1 MKRNSRKQQTSL
13 KFLNHSVS
21 FSSLLPLRQTS
32 IFNQE
37 RTNQMRKMPKTTPST
52 EDTRYVRSV
61 QERANKLAN
70 IKTAEDSQTTALS
83 CHRLR
88 SPSGPNAAEPRAE
101 LNKPKNRGGTLSSIH
116 HLSLDPAQHPI
127 IEAVGHPTPNR
138 SVNRWTILSRL
149 SPVSSRQWKYPS
161 RLYFSYGAKH
171 CTLYLASGA
180 SLSTGYDERPAFHG
194 YQKDLVPSPTSSL
207 SSSYSTAPSSSLRL
221 P

>member
-1 MKRNSRKQQTSL
+1 
-13 KFLNHSVS
+13 
-21 FSSLLPLRQTS
+21 
-32 IFNQE
+32 
-37 RTNQMRKMPKTTPST
+37 MRKMPKTTPST

-88 SPSGPNAAEPRAE
+88 SPSGPNAAESRAE

-138 SVNRWTILSRL
+138 SVNRWTILSR
-149 SPVSSRQWKYPS
+149 SRQCH
-161 RLYFSYGAKH
+161 RGNENIHQGFTFHTELNIVR
-171 CTLYLASGA
+171 CTW
-180 SLSTGYDERPAFHG
+180 
-194 YQKDLVPSPTSSL
+194 LV
-207 SSSYSTAPSSSLRL
+207 ARR
-221 P
+221 